1 MYIKTLILQL
11 SLLAIIPHIAEDIIR
26 PLLLS
31 AVSSPSP
38 HFTAAVN
45 NTMIDI
51 INALNGSTINLTV
64 TFYEYVKVVA
74 FYQFN
79 DTVDHLS
86 TETNISGSV
95 RDCVNQVIHSHVHN
109 EIDSAVEL
117 IKLLQNI
124 SATIKILKQV
134 RDGYTFIVLYNTFV
148 LASSTL

>member
-1 MYIKTLILQL
+1 M
-11 SLLAIIPHIAEDIIR
+11 R

-38 HFTAAVN
+38 HFTTAVN
-45 NTMIDI
+45 NIITDI
-51 INALNGSTINLTV
+51 VSALNGNTVNLTV

-79 DTVDHLS
+79 ETVNFLS
-86 TETNISGSV
+86 TETNINDSL
-95 RDCVNQVIHSHVHN
+95 RYCVNQAIHNHVYN

-117 IKLLQNI
+117 IELFQNI

-134 RDGYTFIVLYNTFV
+134 RM
-148 LASSTL
+148 